1 MSNSM
6 TVLRVFP
13 GLLLVAGC
21 SADNPGGSTMSGSS
35 TTTDVASS
43 SPSSSSSDGS
53 TSNPTAA
60 PSVIPTVV
68 PPVTPAVPPPP
79 PVTPAV
85 PTSAASDGESSVDVT
100 SGVPTAGETS
110 AVSSDDTSDSAT
122 SETATDVT
130 SERTSADGA
139 SSSDGEATTACDYS
153 DPPPAVAA
161 WVNESWNA
169 ELGNN
174 ILGRSAWLLDN
185 IMQGEGEINLCV
197 RWGATSAP
205 SAEVKAKVAPAVER
219 WMNDWFTS
227 LGGYGC
233 FPYPE
238 GVKVK
243 VTGWAVRP
251 GKESWVSDL
260 DSSVKVYTETDPDG
274 EPKCP
279 DACSFFT
286 NWDHQFPNCAGGEA
300 FHTDYWIW
308 VSDDLPGEG
317 AAAVGGDWGLR
328 MPVDSFLDRLG
339 SDGDLVIEHEIGHGF
354 GIQDYYTW
362 TGSTPEG
369 GSLMIVGST
378 NMQSPTVGD
387 VWLLRRTWREMQ
399 TLRGW

>member
-1 MSNSM
+1 M
-6 TVLRVFP
+6 T
-13 GLLLVAGC
+13 
-21 SADNPGGSTMSGSS
+21 S
-35 TTTDVASS
+35 
-43 SPSSSSSDGS
+43 
-53 TSNPTAA
+53 
-60 PSVIPTVV
+60 
-68 PPVTPAVPPPP
+68 
-79 PVTPAV
+79 
-85 PTSAASDGESSVDVT
+85 PTSATSDVESSVDAT
-100 SGVPTAGETS
+100 FGASPEGETATS
-110 AVSSDDTSDSAT
+110 EPAPTSETTAAVSSEPESTTGGEVASSG
-122 SETATDVT
+122 SDVT
-130 SERTSADGA
+130 AP
-139 SSSDGEATTACDYS
+139 CDYS

-161 WVNESWNA
+161 WIDESWDS

-174 ILGRSAWLLDN
+174 IRNRSAWMLDN
-185 IMQGEGEINLCV
+185 IMQGEGEINICV

-205 SAEVKAKVAPAVER
+205 TADAKAKVAGAAER
-219 WMNDWFTS
+219 WMNDWFTA

-233 FPYPE
+233 FPYPD

-251 GKESWVSDL
+251 GQESWVSDL
-260 DSSVKVYTETDPDG
+260 DSSIKVYTETDPDG

-286 NWDHQFPNCAGGEA
+286 NWEHQFPNCAGGEA

-328 MPVDSFLDRLG
+328 MPVDSFLDRLDR
-339 SDGDLVIEHEIGHGF
+339 DGDLVIEHEIGHGF
-354 GIQDYYTW
+354 GFQDYYSW

-378 NMQSPTVGD
+378 NMQTPTVAD

>member
-13 GLLLVAGC
+13 WLWLVASC
-21 SADNPGGSTMSGSS
+21 SADNPSASVSPGPS
-35 TTTDVASS
+35 TTTEITGTTSA
-43 SPSSSSSDGS
+43 
-53 TSNPTAA
+53 SNPSNSSTVEPSGAPPVA
-60 PSVIPTVV
+60 PSVTSPEA
-68 PPVTPAVPPPP
+68 PAVPPSS
-79 PVTPAV
+79 PVTPPTAL
-85 PTSAASDGESSVDVT
+85 PTSPTSDGESSAAATSDASSDGETPTSDVAT
-100 SGVPTAGETS
+100 SDSSAGGTSEPTS
-110 AVSSDDTSDSAT
+110 AVSGDNASTSDV
-122 SETATDVT
+122 D
-130 SERTSADGA
+130 
-139 SSSDGEATTACDYS
+139 ATTACDYS
-153 DPPPAVAA
+153 EPPPTVAA
-161 WVNESWNA
+161 WVDESWEA

-174 ILGRSAWLLDN
+174 IRGRSAWLLDN

-205 SAEVKAKVAPAVER
+205 TADVKTKVAPAVER

-227 LGGYGC
+227 LAGYGC

-260 DSSVKVYTETDPDG
+260 DSSIKVYTETDPDG
-274 EPKCP
+274 EPKCA
-279 DACSFFT
+279 DACSFFV
-286 NWDHQFPNCAGGEA
+286 NWEHQFPNCPGGEA

-328 MPVDSFLDRLG
+328 MPVDSFLERID
-339 SDGDLVIEHEIGHGF
+339 SDGDLIIEHEIGHGF
-354 GIQDYYTW
+354 GIQDYYSW

-378 NMQSPTVGD
+378 NMQTPTVGD

-399 TLRGW
+399 PLRGW